1 MPLPLGGSW
10 EGAIF
15 MRIVIQR
22 ANGASVVIDGHVN
35 AEFQGLGYVILLGIE
50 ATDTQEDVEWL
61 VRKVAALRVFDDE
74 NGVMNRSILDIQ
86 GEHEGQDGNII
97 VVSQF
102 TLFAS
107 YKKGN
112 RPSWLRAATHDIS
125 VPLYNAFVQQLSAA
139 IGRLV
144 GHGEFGADMKV
155 SLCNDG
161 PVTIIMDTKNKE

>member
-1 MPLPLGGSW
+1 
-10 EGAIF
+10 

-22 ANGASVVIDGHVN
+22 AKGASVIINGEKTAGFN
-35 AEFQGLGYVILLGIE
+35 GLGYVILLGIE
-50 ATDTQEDVEWL
+50 ATDTTEDVDWL

-74 NGVMNRSILDIQ
+74 NGVMNRSIMDIA
-86 GEHEGQDGNII
+86 GEHEGEDGNII

-125 VPLYNAFVQQLSAA
+125 VPLYKAFIQQLTDT
-139 IGRLV
+139 IGRPV

-161 PVTIIMDTKNKE
+161 PVTILMDTHNKE